1 MLMITSFA
9 NPRVAQ
15 AFVDYM
21 ATQGVI
27 LTIQQHN
34 QRDVWLA
41 DESQAER
48 VRAELARFLENPADP
63 RYLAASWQAGH
74 TGSGLHYRLMITSF
88 ANPRVAQAFV
98 DYMATQGVI
107 LTIQQHNQ
115 SDVWLADESQAERVR
130 AELARFLEN
139 PADPRY
145 LAASW
150 QAGHTGSGLHYRRY
164 PFFAALRER
173 AGPVTWVVMIA
184 CVVVFIAMQILGDQ
198 EVMLWL
204 AWPFDPTLKFEFW
217 RYFTH
222 ALMHF
227 SLMHILFNLLWWWYL
242 GGAVEKRLGSGK
254 LIVIT
259 LISAL
264 LSGYVQQKFSGPW
277 FGGLSGVVYALM
289 GYVWLRGERDP
300 QSGIYLQ
307 RGLIIFGY
315 VQQKFSGPWFGG
327 LSGVVYALMGYVWL
341 RGERDPQ
348 SGIYLQRGLIIFA
361 LIWIV
366 AGWFD
371 LFGMSMANGAH
382 IAGLAVGL
390 AMAFVDSLNARK
402 RK

>member
-1 MLMITSFA
+1 M
-9 NPRVAQ
+9 
-15 AFVDYM
+15 
-21 ATQGVI
+21 
-27 LTIQQHN
+27 
-34 QRDVWLA
+34 
-41 DESQAER
+41 
-48 VRAELARFLENPADP
+48 
-63 RYLAASWQAGH
+63 
-74 TGSGLHYRLMITSF
+74 LMITSF

-150 QAGHTGSGLHYRRY
+150 QSGHTDSGLHYRRY

-173 AGPVTWVVMIA
+173 AGPVTWVMMIA
-184 CVVVFIAMQILGDQ
+184 CV
-198 EVMLWL
+198 
-204 AWPFDPTLKFEFW
+204 
-217 RYFTH
+217 
-222 ALMHF
+222 
-227 SLMHILFNLLWWWYL
+227 
-242 GGAVEKRLGSGK
+242 
-254 LIVIT
+254 
-259 LISAL
+259 
-264 LSGYVQQKFSGPW
+264 
-277 FGGLSGVVYALM
+277 
-289 GYVWLRGERDP
+289 
-300 QSGIYLQ
+300 
-307 RGLIIFGY
+307 
-315 VQQKFSGPWFGG
+315 
-327 LSGVVYALMGYVWL
+327 VVYALMGYVWL

>member
-1 MLMITSFA
+1 M
-9 NPRVAQ
+9 
-15 AFVDYM
+15 
-21 ATQGVI
+21 
-27 LTIQQHN
+27 
-34 QRDVWLA
+34 
-41 DESQAER
+41 
-48 VRAELARFLENPADP
+48 
-63 RYLAASWQAGH
+63 
-74 TGSGLHYRLMITSF
+74 
-88 ANPRVAQAFV
+88 AQAFV

-173 AGPVTWVVMIA
+173 AGPVTSGGDDRLRGGVYRHANSRRSGSDVMA
-184 CVVVFIAMQILGDQ
+184 GP
-198 EVMLWL
+198 
-204 AWPFDPTLKFEFW
+204 PFDPTLKFEFW

-307 RGLIIFGY
+307 RGLIIF
-315 VQQKFSGPWFGG
+315 
-327 LSGVVYALMGYVWL
+327 
-341 RGERDPQ
+341 
-348 SGIYLQRGLIIFA
+348 A

>member
-1 MLMITSFA
+1 M
-9 NPRVAQ
+9 
-15 AFVDYM
+15 
-21 ATQGVI
+21 
-27 LTIQQHN
+27 
-34 QRDVWLA
+34 
-41 DESQAER
+41 
-48 VRAELARFLENPADP
+48 
-63 RYLAASWQAGH
+63 
-74 TGSGLHYRLMITSF
+74 LMITSF

-150 QAGHTGSGLHYRRY
+150 QSGHTDSGLHYRRY

-173 AGPVTWVVMIA
+173 AGPVTWVMMIA

-264 LSGYVQQKFSGPW
+264 LSGYVQQKF
-277 FGGLSGVVYALM
+277 M
-289 GYVWLRGERDP
+289 
-300 QSGIYLQ
+300 
-307 RGLIIFGY
+307 
-315 VQQKFSGPWFGG
+315 
-327 LSGVVYALMGYVWL
+327 
-341 RGERDPQ
+341 
-348 SGIYLQRGLIIFA
+348 
-361 LIWIV
+361 
-366 AGWFD
+366 AGF
-371 LFGMSMANGAH
+371 
-382 IAGLAVGL
+382 LAWC
-390 AMAFVDSLNARK
+390 MR
-402 RK
+402 